1 MGDRIRKFFDEPTKR
16 TIWHMLRNFAVA
28 MVMLF
33 LAFSLDVTAEFFE
46 KSNRSA
52 FLVFMTHIAEYS
64 LMGLDLVVL
73 IGFGCQ
79 TGFGLVGGFLDPSDL
94 ALRALVR
101 AGLAVDRRERRRGR
115 PRR

>member
-73 IGFGCQ
+73 IGTACIGSWRLLKRF
-79 TGFGLVGGFLDPSDL
+79 SDQ
-94 ALRALVR
+94 
-101 AGLAVDRRERRRGR
+101 D
-115 PRR
+115 